1 MEFLHLVKVTGD
13 LETVGSGVR
22 NSVFTTVL
30 RISAAS
36 HLVDAF
42 VLEVNFT
49 RNTLRRS
56 SFHETNYLL
65 NKLLYL
71 QVIYFLAE
79 ERIYKRI
86 EALLDPY

>member
-79 ERIYKRI
+79 EGIYKRI

>member
-36 HLVDAF
+36 HLVDTF
-42 VLEVNFT
+42 GLEVNFT

-56 SFHETNYLL
+56 SLHETNYLL

-71 QVIYFLAE
+71 QDIYFLL
-79 ERIYKRI
+79 KRGSI
-86 EALLDPY
+86 KELKLF